1 MRCVGHT
8 FLAYAPHPCEV
19 TAKIAFCQGNGTR
32 KCVRLRDNFA
42 SASAWRFNGQGGN
55 SNYLPSQRVELGES
69 CLDLFTNYDSTSA
82 WGVSAWGVSAWGS
95 RLRRDALHDLT
106 PPRRHAATPSRTVL
120 RTGALI
126 LRSHLSRRRRD
137 PHALSPAK
145 SKAANSNFLLAQ
157 HVGPAAQILN
167 IFTHSHY

>member
-32 KCVRLRDNFA
+32 KCLRLRDNFA
-42 SASAWRFNGQGGN
+42 SASAWRFNEQGGN

-69 CLDLFTNYDSTSA
+69 CLRLFTNYGSTSA
-82 WGVSAWGVSAWGS
+82 WGVSTWGS

-106 PPRRHAATPSRTVL
+106 PPRRHAATPSRRHGRFFVL
-120 RTGALI
+120 RLVFSRFT
-126 LRSHLSRRRRD
+126 SRRRRD

-157 HVGPAAQILN
+157 HVGLAARILN
-167 IFTHSHY
+167 IFTYSHY